1 MPHRI
6 GEALQIFPLFAM
18 QVQNHVPMDLH
29 HHHGGYWELVIVA
42 HGTGHHLLER
52 EAFIIEAG
60 DVFVV
65 PAEML
70 HGYADC
76 KELGLVNVLFDPRR
90 LQLPENQLL
99 QAPGYAALFQ
109 LEPRLRSRHK
119 FQSRLRVPPETLAR
133 ILESVARM
141 SDELKLRGPGYEA
154 AATAHFCHVIVELAR
169 NYGTMTAP
177 LPQSLVRLSEV
188 VQWLE
193 RNFDKEV
200 NVDALAKLA
209 HMSRSTFV
217 RSFRAC
223 FGVPPMSYV
232 TTLRVQKAA
241 HLLRDT
247 RARVKEVAPLVGIDD
262 TSYFARVF
270 RQHMGVDPSAY
281 RIQYQSQADR

>member
-1 MPHRI
+1 
-6 GEALQIFPLFAM
+6 M
-18 QVQNHVPMDLH
+18 QVENHVPMELH
-29 HHHGGYWELVIVA
+29 HHHGGYWELVIIT
-42 HGTGHHLLER
+42 HGTGHHLLEK
-52 EAFIIEAG
+52 EAFVLEAG

-70 HGYADC
+70 HGYAEC
-76 KELGLVNVLFDPRR
+76 HGLGLGNVIFDPRR

-119 FQSRLRVPPETLAR
+119 FQSRLRVPSEILAR
-133 ILESVARM
+133 ISESVSRM
-141 SDELKLRGPGYEA
+141 SVEIQERDPGFEA
-154 AATAHFCHVIVELAR
+154 AATAHFCHVIVALAR
-169 NYGTMTAP
+169 NYGNMTAP

-200 NVDALAKLA
+200 NVDVLAQLA

-217 RSFRAC
+217 RSFRTC
-223 FGVPPMSYV
+223 FGVSPMSYV

-241 HLLRDT
+241 RLLRDT
-247 RARVKEVAPLVGIDD
+247 RARVKEVAPLVGIED

-270 RQHMGVDPSAY
+270 RQHMGLDPSAY
-281 RIQYQSQADR
+281 RIQYQSQVSR